1 MGNHLTHCT
10 CLNYILLDF
19 DVSNYRNM
27 EDLGCASKK
36 NKELNDLISS
46 VATTIDVSIN
56 KEN

>member
-1 MGNHLTHCT
+1 
-10 CLNYILLDF
+10 
-19 DVSNYRNM
+19 M